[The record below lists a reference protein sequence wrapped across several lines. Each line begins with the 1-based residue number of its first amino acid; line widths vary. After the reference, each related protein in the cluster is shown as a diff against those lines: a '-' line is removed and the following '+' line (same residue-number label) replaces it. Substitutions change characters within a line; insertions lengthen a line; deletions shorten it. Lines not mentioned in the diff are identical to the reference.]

1 MTMRTIRPSIAR
13 LGLIAAIVIVVA
25 ACAGA
30 SSPQILSTVGAPV
43 GAPVPAAGD
52 AAGGQ
57 VPDQFAGGGQAGAS
71 AAPPI
76 TEDGVGAVI
85 DDAKIIRTGTINLE
99 VTDVPTALV
108 TARNGIRAMGGY
120 VGASQTENVNDQPY
134 ATITYRIPADRWED
148 ALDLL
153 RGLNGLTSKVVSEQ
167 TAAVEVTGQ
176 VIDLEARIR
185 NLRASETALQ
195 KIAGTATRI
204 SDVLEVEQQLTNVRG
219 QIEQLS
225 AALADL
231 QDRAG
236 FATLTATY
244 SVPIVAVDVA
254 AKDWEPRTVVD
265 EASASLVNMLQA
277 LTTAGIW
284 FAIVWLPLLLVVGVL
299 VAIGVWVG
307 RRLGLVGRRRS
318 GDVPLA
324 G

>member
-1 MTMRTIRPSIAR
+1 MRTIRRSIAR
-13 LGLIAAIVIVVA
+13 VALIALIGIVVA

-30 SSPQILSTVGAPV
+30 SSPILSTVGNAV
-43 GAPVPAAGD
+43 DQDGSAGVPRGIG
-52 AAGGQ
+52 AGGAA
-57 VPDQFAGGGQAGAS
+57 PTS
-71 AAPPI
+71 APAPPI
-76 TEDGVGAVI
+76 TEDGVGAAV
-85 DDAKIIRTGTINLE
+85 DDARIIRTGTIALE
-99 VTDVPTALV
+99 VTDVPSALV
-108 TARNGIRAMGGY
+108 AARNGIRAMGGY
-120 VGASQTENVNDQPY
+120 VGASQTENIEDRPF

-153 RGLNGLTSKVVSEQ
+153 RRLNGLTSKVVTEQ
-167 TAAVEVTGQ
+167 TEAVEVTGQ

-195 KIAGTATRI
+195 EIATSATRI
-204 SDVLEVEQQLTNVRG
+204 SDVLEVQEQLTNVRG

-231 QDRAG
+231 EDRAG
-236 FATLTATY
+236 FATLTATF
-244 SVPIVAVDVA
+244 SVPIVAVEVA
-254 AKDWEPRTVVD
+254 AEGWEPAVVVD
-265 EASASLVNMLQA
+265 EATASLVNILQA

-284 FAIVWLPLLLVVGVL
+284 FAIVWLPLLVVFGLL
-299 VAIGVWVG
+299 VAIGAWVA

>member
-1 MTMRTIRPSIAR
+1 MRTIRPSIAR

-30 SSPQILSTVGAPV
+30 ASPRILSTVGAPV
-43 GAPVPAAGD
+43 GAPIPAAGD
-52 AAGGQ
+52 AEGGQ

-195 KIAGTATRI
+195 KIAGSATRI

-307 RRLGLVGRRRS
+307 RRLGLIGRRRS
-318 GDVPLA
+318 GEMPLP

>member
-1 MTMRTIRPSIAR
+1 MRTIRPSLAR
-13 LGLIAAIVIVVA
+13 LGLIASIVVVAA

-30 SSPQILSTVGAPV
+30 ATPQILSTVGAPV
-43 GAPVPAAGD
+43 PAAADG
-52 AAGGQ
+52 ATGQ
-57 VPDQFAGGGQAGAS
+57 RSDRSTGGGQAAPTF
-71 AAPPI
+71 APAPPI
-76 TEDGVGAVI
+76 TEDGVGALV
-85 DDAKIIRTGTINLE
+85 DDARIIRTGTIDLE

-120 VGASQTENVNDQPY
+120 VGASETRNADDQPY

-231 QDRAG
+231 EDRAG

-244 SVPIVAVDVA
+244 TVPIVAVDVA
-254 AKDWEPRTVVD
+254 AKDWQPRTVVD
-265 EASASLVNMLQA
+265 EATASLVNLLQA

-299 VAIGVWVG
+299 LAIGVWVG
-307 RRLGLVGRRRS
+307 RRLGLIGRRRS
-318 GDVPLA
+318 GDVPLP

>member
-13 LGLIAAIVIVVA
+13 IARIASVLVAAAACGGASASLSPVGNPVAPDAAI
-25 ACAGA
+25 
-30 SSPQILSTVGAPV
+30 
-43 GAPVPAAGD
+43 
-52 AAGGQ
+52 
-57 VPDQFAGGGQAGAS
+57 GGGQGEGQGVVDGQPAAS
-71 AAPPI
+71 GAPPI
-76 TEDGVGAVI
+76 TEDGVGAAV
-85 DDAKIIRTGTINLE
+85 DDAKIIRTGTIQLE

-120 VGASQTENVNDQPY
+120 VGASQTENIDDRPY
-134 ATITYRIPADRWED
+134 ATITYRVPADRWED

-153 RGLNGLTSKVVSEQ
+153 RGLDGLTSKVVSEQ

-185 NLRASETALQ
+185 NLRSSETALQ
-195 KIAGTATRI
+195 KIAGGATRI

-244 SVPIVAVDVA
+244 SVPVVAVDVA
-254 AKDWEPRTVVD
+254 ARGWEPGVVVD
-265 EASASLVNMLQA
+265 EATASLVNVLQA

-284 FAIVWLPLLLVVGVL
+284 FAIVWLPLLLVMGVL
-299 VAIGVWVG
+299 VAIGVFVG
-307 RRLGLVGRRRS
+307 RRLGLIGRRRS
-318 GDVPLA
+318 GDLPLP

>member
-1 MTMRTIRPSIAR
+1 MRTIRPSIAR
-13 LGLIAAIVIVVA
+13 LGLIAASVIVVA

-30 SSPQILSTVGAPV
+30 ASPQILSTVGAPV
-43 GAPVPAAGD
+43 GAPIPAADG

-57 VPDQFAGGGQAGAS
+57 APDQFAGGGQAGAS

-195 KIAGTATRI
+195 KIAGSATRI

-307 RRLGLVGRRRS
+307 RHLGLIGRRRS
-318 GDVPLA
+318 GDVPLP

>member
-30 SSPQILSTVGAPV
+30 ASPQILRTVGAPV
-43 GAPVPAAGD
+43 GAPIPDAGE

-57 VPDQFAGGGQAGAS
+57 VPDPFAGGGQAGTS

-85 DDAKIIRTGTINLE
+85 DDARIIRTGTINLE

-195 KIAGTATRI
+195 KIAGSATRI

-244 SVPIVAVDVA
+244 GIPIVAIDVA
-254 AKDWEPRTVVD
+254 RKDWEPRTVVD

-307 RRLGLVGRRRS
+307 RRLGLIGRRRS